1 MEKYTQAEHQ
11 GERDIV
17 REFGMKIRVNISV
30 LLKDYE
36 STALKIWE
44 SLEVE
49 GNNMTSGME

>member
-17 REFGMKIRVNISV
+17 CEFGMKITVNISV

-36 STALKIWE
+36 STALKI
-44 SLEVE
+44 
-49 GNNMTSGME
+49 

>member
-36 STALKIWE
+36 STALKI
-44 SLEVE
+44 
-49 GNNMTSGME
+49 